1 MIVIESSAMVD
12 ALVDEPAN
20 PQLLALLA
28 DEELHAPALLDFEV
42 ASALRGHA
50 LAGKLDQLRLDEAIE
65 DFSALRIERHQ
76 MTDLLGHILD
86 LRDNF
91 TVYDATYV
99 ILAQALEAPL
109 VTADGKM
116 NAAKRVGVDVR
127 VLRVER
133 HEAEAGSGSGPG
145 DQAEL

>member
-50 LAGKLDQLRLDEAIE
+50 LGGKLDQRRLDEAIE

-99 ILAQALEAPL
+99 VLAQGLEAPL
-109 VTADGKM
+109 VTADVKM

-133 HEAEAGSGSGPG
+133 HESEAGSGSGPG

>member
-1 MIVIESSAMVD
+1 VIVIESSAMVD
-12 ALVDEPAN
+12 ALVDEPVN
-20 PQLLALLA
+20 PELLALLA

-50 LAGKLDQLRLDEAIE
+50 LGGKLDQARLDEAVE
-65 DFSALRIERHQ
+65 DFSAFRIERHH

-86 LRDNF
+86 LRENF

-109 VTADGKM
+109 VTADAKM
-116 NAAKRVGVDVR
+116 NEAKRVGVDVR
-127 VLRVER
+127 VFRME
-133 HEAEAGSGSGPG
+133 G
-145 DQAEL
+145 

>member
-1 MIVIESSAMVD
+1 VIVVESSAMVD
-12 ALVDEPAN
+12 ALVDEPVN

-50 LAGKLDQLRLDEAIE
+50 LGGKLDPPRLEEAIE

-76 MTDLLGHILD
+76 MTGLLGHILA

-91 TVYDATYV
+91 TVYDAAYV

-109 VTADGKM
+109 VTADDKLRG
-116 NAAKRVGVDVR
+116 AERLGVDVR
-127 VLRVER
+127 LLWVGRR
-133 HEAEAGSGSGPG
+133 AE
-145 DQAEL
+145 